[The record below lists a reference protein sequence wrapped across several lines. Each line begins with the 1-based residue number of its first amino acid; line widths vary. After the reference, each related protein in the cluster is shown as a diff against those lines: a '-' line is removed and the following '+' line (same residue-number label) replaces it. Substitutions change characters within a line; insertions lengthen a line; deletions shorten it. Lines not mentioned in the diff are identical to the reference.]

1 MKKILLLAIP
11 LILASCGSQTPA
23 KDQTPPINETVSSE
37 VVAPAEPTPEKPDT
51 KQVKPAQTTTKTDTK
66 NIKPDSK
73 TDEMTEELD
82 SIIDDMISGL

>member
-11 LILASCGSQTPA
+11 LILASCGSQIPA
-23 KDQTPPINETVSSE
+23 KDQTAPINETVSSE
-37 VVAPAEPTPEKPDT
+37 VTAPSEPIPEKPDT
-51 KQVKPAQTTTKTDTK
+51 KQVKPTQTTTKTDTK
-66 NIKPDSK
+66 ITKPDPK